1 MSARF
6 AYRAHGFRRF
16 LRDEEG
22 ATLVEFTLVFGL
34 YLLVFFGLLDFGR
47 LAYHYVNMQRGLQVA
62 ARLAA
67 VRPPA
72 CAGVPETNT
81 RGVTPKDQAE
91 PQFGTNCSAE
101 SWVCSA
107 PATVSCS
114 GAMTNP
120 TVAEIW
126 PIVAPAL
133 PNGSSAA
140 NLSFSY
146 SYDPELGFLGGPYVP
161 MVTVELQNVN
171 FVFATPLGALVGLV
185 TGTVDENLDADI
197 AFPSMSTSMPGEDL
211 AQGAGS

>member
-1 MSARF
+1 MTGPLAYHAR
-6 AYRAHGFRRF
+6 ALRRF

-47 LAYHYVNMQRGLQVA
+47 LAFHYVNMQRGLQVA
-62 ARLAA
+62 ARVAA
-67 VRPPA
+67 VRPAA
-72 CAGVPETNT
+72 CAGVPETNE
-81 RGVTPKDQAE
+81 RGVTPKDETE
-91 PQFGTNCSAE
+91 PQFGTNCSAK
-101 SWVCSA
+101 SWVCAA

-114 GAMTNP
+114 GATTNA

-133 PNGSSAA
+133 PNGSTAA

-146 SYDPELGFLGGPYVP
+146 SYDSELGFLGGPYVP
-161 MVTVELQNVN
+161 MVTVELQNVS
-171 FVFATPLGALVGLV
+171 FQFATPLGALVGLV
-185 TGTVDENLDADI
+185 TGTADENLDADI